1 MVGLISRP
9 TLHRRQVLRC
19 VLGSLA
25 SPFLLG
31 CAATLAPGVAGRSST
46 GHSLLV
52 DVHCHVFN
60 ASDLPVRGFVQRVV
74 LGDEEDQVAL
84 GPEARA
90 VLPWIGAILI
100 ELLGGGAKT
109 ADEELAE
116 MVQAQ
121 RWSLPARAVNVT
133 DDTDAVARALQAVL
147 GEAPAGR
154 RTLRLSDMPRDLR
167 GRDILLGRMAE
178 EANLDPQR
186 VDPSSAAGAQ
196 ELARALLVGKGGVS
210 QHIQWAQELTRDR
223 REIVS
228 RLVALYAPSAAV
240 SLFTPALIDYSAW
253 LEDEPRSN
261 LSSQIYVMERIQ
273 RQQTGAA
280 VHCFAPFDP
289 WRQVMDVEAGG
300 RTTALQLV
308 QWAIE
313 EMGFIGV
320 KLYPPMGFLP
330 IGNALTQQPY
340 PERAAEIHNF
350 PAKLDRALMDLYTY
364 AEREGVPV
372 MAHATNSNGAALGYA
387 SRAHPRAWEP
397 VLQAYP
403 RLRLNL
409 GHFGDFEEA
418 RGTVPSETWEAVIG
432 RLFGA
437 AGASALYADLSY
449 LAELLPERDPTVA
462 MQIRRHLAD
471 FIQRHD
477 AALQH
482 LMYGSDWIMLG
493 RERGYEG
500 YAASLRTEMERMLGD
515 ARRLHNFLGGNV
527 VRYLGLRPGEPARRR
542 LDAYYAS
549 NRLDATWLE
558 RIDTMV

>member
-1 MVGLISRP
+1 MAFLINQ
-9 TLHRRQVLRC
+9 LALYRRQVLRFA
-19 VLGSLA
+19 LGGLA
-25 SPFLLG
+25 SPLLLS
-31 CAATLAPGVAGRSST
+31 CAATLGPGRAVRSGA

-74 LGDEEDQVAL
+74 FGDEEEQVVL

-90 VLPWIGAILI
+90 VLPWIGSVLI
-100 ELLGGGAKT
+100 ELLGDRAKT
-109 ADEELAE
+109 AEEELAE
-116 MVQAQ
+116 MAQAQ
-121 RWSLPARAVNVT
+121 RRSLPARTANVT
-133 DDTDAVARALQAVL
+133 DDTDEVARALQAVL
-147 GEAPAGR
+147 SETPAVR

-167 GRDILLGRMAE
+167 GRGTLLRRMAE
-178 EANLDPQR
+178 EAHLDPQQ
-186 VDPSSAAGAQ
+186 VDLSSAAGAR
-196 ELARALLVGKGGVS
+196 ELARGLLVGQDGVS
-210 QHIQWAQELTRDR
+210 RHIQWAQELTRDR

-240 SLFTPALIDYSAW
+240 SLFTPALIDFSGW
-253 LEDEPRSN
+253 LEDEPRSS
-261 LSSQIYVMERIQ
+261 LTSQIRVMERIQ
-273 RQQTGAA
+273 RQQTGPA

-289 WRQVMDVEAGG
+289 WRQIMDVEAGE

-330 IGNALTQQPY
+330 VGNALVRQTY
-340 PERAAEIHNF
+340 PERVAGIRDF
-350 PAKLDRALMDLYTY
+350 PAKLDRALMDLYAY

-372 MAHATNSNGAALGYA
+372 MAHATDSNGAAPGYA
-387 SRAHPRAWEP
+387 RRAHPRAWES

-403 RLRLNL
+403 HLRLNL

-418 RGTVPSETWEAVIG
+418 RGTVPGEAWEAVIG
-432 RLFGA
+432 GLFSE
-437 AGASALYADLSY
+437 AGASTLYADLSY
-449 LAELLPERDPTVA
+449 LAELLPDRDPTVA
-462 MQIRRHLAD
+462 TQIRQLLAD
-471 FIQRHD
+471 FIQQYD

-482 LMYGSDWIMLG
+482 LMYGSDWLMLG

-500 YAASLRTEMERMLGD
+500 YAAALREEMGRILGD
-515 ARRLHNFLGGNV
+515 ERRLHNFLGGNA

-542 LDAYYAS
+542 LEAYYAR

-558 RIDTMV
+558 RIDTL